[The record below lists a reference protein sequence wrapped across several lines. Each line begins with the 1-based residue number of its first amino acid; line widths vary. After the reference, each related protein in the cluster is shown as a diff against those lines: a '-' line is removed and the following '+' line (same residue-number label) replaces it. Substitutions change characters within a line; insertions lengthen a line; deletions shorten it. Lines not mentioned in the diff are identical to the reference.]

1 MTRLSERFDTKFT
14 SKKQFHKGQREQQ
27 QGQDQQLQQREEIL
41 DPAPSFVV
49 KKISSISSR
58 RVSYNIIPM

>member
-1 MTRLSERFDTKFT
+1 MQAILSRKMTRLSERFDTKFT

-41 DPAPSFVV
+41 GRIMLV
-49 KKISSISSR
+49 
-58 RVSYNIIPM
+58 